1 MLTSS
6 AYWAFGIPLA
16 WFFGMHQDLGVRGL
30 WVGPVVAC
38 AYLTIMY
45 NILIFCINWPSL
57 YEEIRER
64 RRVENAVT
72 IFVKVYL
79 LPRWVLMMIT
89 LLRGGTRVD

>member
-16 WFFGMHQDLGVRGL
+16 WFFGMHQGLGVRGL

-64 RRVENAVT
+64 RRVENEERSR
-72 IFVKVYL
+72 YL
-79 LPRWVLMMIT
+79 RES
-89 LLRGGTRVD
+89 LLAAKTGADDDYTRVD